1 MVFDTLRTER
11 YIVDKEFDQ
20 VFPPRIKTLSERHWT
35 PIIVAK
41 IASTF
46 LCHQAGLRVLDIGSG
61 VGKFCLVGATLQP
74 SCTFYGLDI
83 RDYFIKIANKLK
95 KKHAVSNAIFECQN
109 LLETDISTYDGIY
122 FYNSFQEKIDD
133 TSMMDDESSVSH
145 EIYNTYTQHLYQK
158 FLDMPVGTRLVTYHT
173 AEFCVPENYKMVEN
187 HLMGKVRC
195 YIKTKS
201 KKASPIIDDDM
212 IKNHILIYGS

>member
-1 MVFDTLRTER
+1 MDFDTLRTDR
-11 YIVDKEFDQ
+11 FVDDKEFDQ
-20 VFPPRIKTLSERHWT
+20 IFPPRIKTLSERHWT

-46 LCHQAGLRVLDIGSG
+46 LCYQDGLRILDIGSG
-61 VGKFCLVGATLQP
+61 VGKFCLVGATLHP
-74 SCTFYGLDI
+74 SCTFFGLDI
-83 RDYFIKIANKLK
+83 RENFIQIANKIK
-95 KKHAVSNAIFECQN
+95 KKHTIPNAVFECQN
-109 LLETDISTYDGIY
+109 LLETDISSYDGIY

-133 TSMMDDESSVSH
+133 TSVMDDESAISH
-145 EIYNTYTQHLYQK
+145 ETYNAYTQHLYQK
-158 FLDMPVGTRLVTYHT
+158 FLEMPVGTRLVTYHT
-173 AEFCVPENYKMVEN
+173 AEFCVPENYKMAEH
-187 HLMGKVRC
+187 HLIGKVKC

>member
-1 MVFDTLRTER
+1 MVFDTLRTDR
-11 YIVDKEFDQ
+11 YIDDKEFDLI
-20 VFPPRIKTLSERHWT
+20 FPPRIKTLSERHWT

-46 LCHQAGLRVLDIGSG
+46 LCHQAGLRILDIGSG

-74 SCTFYGLDI
+74 TCTFFGLDI
-83 RDYFIKIANKLK
+83 REYFIKIANKLK
-95 KKHAVSNAIFECQN
+95 KKHAILNAVFECRDMM
-109 LLETDISTYDGIY
+109 ETDISTYDGIY

-133 TSMMDDESSVSH
+133 TSVMDDTSSISH
-145 EIYNTYTQHLYQK
+145 EMYNTYSQHLYQK
-158 FLDMPVGTRLVTYHT
+158 FLEMPVGTRLVTYHT
-173 AEFCVPENYKMVEN
+173 SEFFVPENYKMVEH
-187 HLMGKVRC
+187 HLMGKVKC
-195 YIKTKS
+195 YVKTKS